1 MAKISEKHRLFV
13 EEYLNN
19 GLNGTHAYLAVYPSV
34 KNEESASVSASRL
47 LRNDNVKK
55 LIEEKQTKAVG
66 KFEITREDILKRLDE
81 RSRLMKELQI
91 LASKDTLTED
101 ESAKY
106 SRLKEIIKMSD
117 ANKSDEMISRMLGF
131 NEPDKLDVSIREFK
145 ADFGG

>member
-1 MAKISEKHRLFV
+1 MTKISERHRLFV

-19 GLNGTHAYLAVYPSV
+19 GLNGTQAYLAVYKSV
-34 KNEESASVSASRL
+34 KNKKTAEVNASKLLSNTKVKALLEEL
-47 LRNDNVKK
+47 QNKTIKK
-55 LIEEKQTKAVG
+55 L
-66 KFEITREDILKRLDE
+66 EITREDILKRLDE
-81 RSRLMKELQI
+81 RSKLMKELQI

-106 SRLKEIIKMSD
+106 LRLKEIIKMSD

-131 NEPDKLDVSIREFK
+131 NEPDKIDVSIREFK